1 MKPDPARTIVPRRRT
16 GVVMTLL
23 ILTGILVDQPAD
35 AQTSLASERNVKVA
49 YLYNFLRYVRW
60 PETAYADESSPTV
73 IGILTGDPHS
83 RLLNQVAAK
92 KQARGRRIVVREFD
106 SVREI
111 QSCHLVFLHAGTAPA
126 DEAEAIART
135 ERQNT
140 LLICESVVAAQRGVP
155 IRFFADHDGTIGLRI
170 NVDAMTRRG
179 LQADAKLLNIA
190 SIERD

>member
-1 MKPDPARTIVPRRRT
+1 MKPNPARTIDPRRRT
-16 GVVMTLL
+16 GVVITLL
-23 ILTGILVDQPAD
+23 VLSSILVDQPAD
-35 AQTSLASERNVKVA
+35 AQSGMASERNVKVA

-73 IGILTGDPHS
+73 IGILAGDPHG

-92 KQARGRRIVVREFD
+92 KRARGRRIVVREFD
-106 SVREI
+106 SVHEI
-111 QSCHLVFLHAGTAPA
+111 QACHLVFLHAGTTPT

-140 LLICESVVAAQRGVP
+140 LLICDAVVAPLRGVP
-155 IRFFADHDGTIGLRI
+155 IRFFADHDGTIGLKI
-170 NVDAMTRRG
+170 NVDAMARRG